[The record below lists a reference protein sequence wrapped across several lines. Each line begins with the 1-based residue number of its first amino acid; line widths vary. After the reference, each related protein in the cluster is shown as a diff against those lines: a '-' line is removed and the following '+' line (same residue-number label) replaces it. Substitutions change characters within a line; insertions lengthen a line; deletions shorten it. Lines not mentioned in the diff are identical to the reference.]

1 MSTTIPQMNPSLP
14 EGPPFEKP
22 MPLADQWIRD
32 HGEHFV
38 GRWVA
43 LRDYDLVG
51 VANSY
56 NELRKLIGP
65 RRDVLL
71 SIID

>member
-1 MSTTIPQMNPSLP
+1 MSTVIPQMNPDLP
-14 EGPPFEKP
+14 VGCDVDGA
-22 MPLADQWIRD
+22 MPLAARWIRD

-51 VANSY
+51 VADSY
-56 NELRKLIGP
+56 SELRKLIGA
-65 RRDVLL
+65 RKDVLVTV
-71 SIID
+71 ID